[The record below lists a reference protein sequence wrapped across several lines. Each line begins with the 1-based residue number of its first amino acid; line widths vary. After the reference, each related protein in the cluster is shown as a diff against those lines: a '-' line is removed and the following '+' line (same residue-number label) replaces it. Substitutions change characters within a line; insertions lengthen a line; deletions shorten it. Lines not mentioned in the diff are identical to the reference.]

1 MSLCPRSLV
10 TDTLYQERH
19 REQERE
25 EKDQERKKII
35 AECDPAPRGARERVE
50 GGEESR
56 AEENSPT
63 CRRTGPK
70 YLLI

>member
-25 EKDQERKKII
+25 EKDHEQKILI
-35 AECDPAPRGARERVE
+35 AECDPAPRDARESVE
-50 GGEESR
+50 GEDSR

-63 CRRTGPK
+63 CRRTGTK